1 MSGVKTAMERR
12 TKRSLSNDSDE
23 FRPVWGIRIAPRL
36 KEQCQLASVLL
47 RIPNYLLVSF
57 ILESWLGSNGTLL
70 LSTRGREELARRVAD
85 YLDLEI
91 DSPPEVGGR
100 TTAAET
106 DDILRIRDTWSVR
119 GVSAETIARIHVMAL
134 GRGVPIYQLMD
145 QIVAREWGEMG
156 DEPIQPGVSRRISK
170 KVSHILQ
177 RAYRSKPPEDSE
189 EVDEEVLRKVLM
201 RIARRGKATGHGPK

>member
-1 MSGVKTAMERR
+1 VRGSRR
-12 TKRSLSNDSDE
+12 AASSEYSDE

-36 KEQCQLASVLL
+36 KEQCQLAAVLL

-57 ILESWLGSNGTLL
+57 ILESWLGDNRTLL

-85 YLDLEI
+85 HLEI
-91 DSPPEVGGR
+91 EIDKPSEVEGR

-106 DDILRIRDTWSVR
+106 DDILKIRETWAVR
-119 GVSAETIARIHVMAL
+119 GVSAETVARIHVMAL

-156 DEPIQPGVSRRISK
+156 DEPTRPGVSGKIKKRVSRIM
-170 KVSHILQ
+170 H
-177 RAYRSKPPEDSE
+177 RAYRSRPLEDGE
-189 EVDEEVLRKVLM
+189 EVDEEVLRKVLT
-201 RIARRGKATGHGPK
+201 RIARRGKAAGHGPK